1 MRLIADCKDYHLTPS
16 NLSRGILKVI
26 GSPMPF
32 SKLVYLKNNNVQ
44 NVKQKNRA
52 TFRRSSYM
60 PLKVTKI
67 KFNQG
72 MHKYYGWPDH

>member
-26 GSPMPF
+26 RSPMPF

-44 NVKQKNRA
+44 NVKQKNEQH
-52 TFRRSSYM
+52 
-60 PLKVTKI
+60 LE
-67 KFNQG
+67 
-72 MHKYYGWPDH
+72 DHHTCR